1 MVSIFIW
8 RETAWCLLIWNSMKC
23 FNLGTEIIKNWSK
36 RKLSE
41 VSKFSISSIGQNW
54 KLGNVENWHFFLS
67 NRFVKLKLFSLRSFF
82 SVLSFIYYQNLSKI
96 KFSEISGV
104 LILVLGQNWKLGYL
118 GNWLFFLLNHIMT
131 LWVSFIVG
139 IF

>member
-54 KLGNVENWHFFLS
+54 KLGNVGNWHFLLS

-82 SVLSFIYYQNLSKI
+82 SVLSFIYYQNISKI
-96 KFSEISGV
+96 KFPEISGV
-104 LILVLGQNWKLGYL
+104 LILVIGQNWKLGYL
-118 GNWLFFLLNHIMT
+118 GNWLFSYWTISWRYRFPL
-131 LWVSFIVG
+131 S
-139 IF
+139 